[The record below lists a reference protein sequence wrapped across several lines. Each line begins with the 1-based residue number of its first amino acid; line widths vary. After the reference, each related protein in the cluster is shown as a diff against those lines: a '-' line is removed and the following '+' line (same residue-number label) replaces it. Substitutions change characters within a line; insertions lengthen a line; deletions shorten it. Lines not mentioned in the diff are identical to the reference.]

1 MNPPVRDSGDLN
13 NSCGIT
19 IVGPAGEIKK
29 DIGCIIADRHIH
41 LTNNDLNKYNLDRNR
56 LYRVKINGEKG
67 GILDNVHLKVDDSF
81 TFELHLDTDDANAF
95 LLKQGDKLEIIK

>member
-1 MNPPVRDSGDLN
+1 MSSVKYLISLSEKLYAR
-13 NSCGIT
+13 
-19 IVGPAGEIKK
+19 
-29 DIGCIIADRHIH
+29 RIH
-41 LTNNDLNKYNLDRNR
+41 KELSK
-56 LYRVKINGEKG
+56 LYKVKVSGEKG